1 LLFLACSV
9 WGQAL
14 RDAINP
20 RNTARRAG
28 LMPRGK
34 RLAKAMGES
43 RDPSGKKTRRPS
55 GRWPRARFS
64 LWRPTAIA
72 GVELQIGTQIE
83 AYALPVHFHD
93 SYQFDV
99 MLEGERSWE
108 RRQGRCGV
116 GARRLSVAHPGEAHA
131 VNVVGKANSFRT
143 MHVDA
148 GRLLEIHEKIR
159 GRRQLPWFAFDISDA
174 PTVKR
179 FLHAHRM
186 MECEEGSAAESALTA
201 FLDYLVRHHASGEGW
216 RGGAAARAQ
225 LRRARDFI
233 DRNLSQEI
241 ALEALVK
248 MAGISKFHLVRQF
261 AFAYGLP
268 PHTYQLRA
276 RIARARKLLAKGAA
290 VKLVSAELG
299 FAHQR
304 HFGRYFRKVTALT
317 PAEYQRCVT
326 GRISADIVVGQA

>member
-1 LLFLACSV
+1 
-9 WGQAL
+9 
-14 RDAINP
+14 
-20 RNTARRAG
+20 
-28 LMPRGK
+28 
-34 RLAKAMGES
+34 MGES
-43 RDPSGKKTRRPS
+43 WDPSGEKTHRPS
-55 GRWPRARFS
+55 GRWPKARFA
-64 LWRPTAIA
+64 LWRPAAIA

-99 MLEGERSWE
+99 MLEGKRSWK
-108 RRQGRCGV
+108 RQQGRCVVAPGQ
-116 GARRLSVAHPGEAHA
+116 LSIAHPGEAHA
-131 VNVVGKANSFRT
+131 VNVVGKANSFRS

-159 GRRQLPWFAFDISDA
+159 GRPQLPRFAFSISDA

-186 MECEEGSAAESALTA
+186 MECDEGSAAENALTA
-201 FLDYLVRHHASGEGW
+201 FLDYLVRHHASGECW
-216 RGGAAARAQ
+216 RSGAATHAQ

-233 DRNLSQEI
+233 DRNLSHDI

-248 MAGISKFHLVRQF
+248 MVGISKFHLVRQF

-276 RIARARKLLAKGAA
+276 RIARARELLAKGAA

-299 FAHQR
+299 FADQS
-304 HFGRYFRKVTALT
+304 HFGRYFRKITALT

-326 GRISADIVVGQA
+326 GRINADIVVGQA

>member
-1 LLFLACSV
+1 
-9 WGQAL
+9 
-14 RDAINP
+14 
-20 RNTARRAG
+20 
-28 LMPRGK
+28 
-34 RLAKAMGES
+34 MGES
-43 RDPSGKKTRRPS
+43 WHPSGEKTRRPS
-55 GRWPRARFS
+55 GRWPKARFA
-64 LWRPTAIA
+64 LWRPAAIA

-99 MLEGERSWE
+99 MLEGERSWK
-108 RRQGRCGV
+108 RQQGRCVVAPGQ
-116 GARRLSVAHPGEAHA
+116 LSVAHPGETHA

-148 GRLLEIHEKIR
+148 SRLLEIHEKIR

-186 MECEEGSAAESALTA
+186 MECEEGSAAENALTA
-201 FLDYLVRHHASGEGW
+201 FLHYLVRHHASGERW
-216 RGGAAARAQ
+216 RGRVAERAQ
-225 LRRARDFI
+225 LRRVRDFI
-233 DRNLSQEI
+233 DQNLSQDI
-241 ALEALVK
+241 ALEALAEMV
-248 MAGISKFHLVRQF
+248 GISKFHLVRQF

-276 RIARARKLLAKGAA
+276 RIARARELLAKGAA

-299 FAHQR
+299 FADQS
-304 HFGRYFRKVTALT
+304 HFGRYFRKITALT
-317 PAEYQRCVT
+317 PAEYQRRVT
-326 GRISADIVVGQA
+326 GRINADIVVGQA